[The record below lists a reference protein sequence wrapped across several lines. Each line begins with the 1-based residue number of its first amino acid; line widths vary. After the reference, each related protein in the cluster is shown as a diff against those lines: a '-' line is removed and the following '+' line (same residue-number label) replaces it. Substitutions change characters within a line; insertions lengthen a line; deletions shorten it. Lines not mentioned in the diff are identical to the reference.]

1 MSSFSSRSLLP
12 ADDQKGY
19 EVMILSDLLH
29 FDNCHDLLVTS
40 ITSLLKRSQDSH
52 VHVSAGVYTKPHVCE
67 TFVGKAKK
75 AGLDIQEIVTDPSEC
90 WMGKLP
96 VGGLDATDLAL
107 RKANCRYWVARW
119 ATS

>member
-1 MSSFSSRSLLP
+1 MSSWNSRTWLP

-29 FDNCHDLLVTS
+29 FDTCHDLLVTS
-40 ITSLLKRSQDSH
+40 ITTLLKRSPSSRA
-52 VHVSAGVYTKPHVCE
+52 HVSAGVYTKPQVCDS
-67 TFVGKAKK
+67 FVEKAKK
-75 AGLDIQEIVTDPSEC
+75 AGLDIEEIHTDLSEP
-90 WMGKLP
+90 WLGKLP

-119 ATS
+119 SAP

>member
-1 MSSFSSRSLLP
+1 
-12 ADDQKGY
+12 
-19 EVMILSDLLH
+19 MILSDLLH

-40 ITSLLKRSQDSH
+40 IVSLLRRSPDSR
-52 VHVSAGVYTKPHVCE
+52 VHISAGVYTKPHVCDA
-67 TFVGKAKK
+67 FVGKAKE
-75 AGLDIQEIVTDPSEC
+75 AGFDVQEIFTDLSEP

-119 ATS
+119 AFS